1 MSVTDTLI
9 NTLFDGRYRILRK
22 LGSGGMA
29 NVYLAEDEDLGRR
42 VAIKILNDRYA
53 SDEAFTERFRREAK
67 SAAALSHP
75 NIVSIYDR
83 GQADGR
89 PYIAMEVI
97 EGKSLKELIVSS
109 GPLPIS
115 QAVAYAKQILS
126 ATRFAHRHGI
136 IHRDIK
142 PHNILLGHEDRLK
155 VTDFGIAR
163 SGASQM
169 TEVGSIMGT
178 AQYLSPEQARGAPVT
193 AASDLYS
200 VGVVLY
206 ELLTGKTPFN
216 GETPIEIA
224 MKHVNEPPRAPSE
237 LRPDIPPELD
247 QVVLRALSKDIH
259 ERYATAEEFSADLDR
274 VEAGLPVAPETT
286 AAATAVL
293 TGADATAATQIL
305 APEAGTRVMPPG
317 AGAPAR
323 RPPAT
328 YPPEYGYTPRKRRRW
343 VPWLLVLLFA
353 AAAVLAGWY
362 VYSRVQDEL
371 SETRPIAVPPVL
383 GLPEQQAVEQLEG
396 LGFEVETEEG
406 ASTEYPEGRVAAQDP
421 EAGTRLARGE
431 TVLLTISTGPP
442 QVEVPNVVGMSY
454 EEAVSTLENLN
465 LRARRQN
472 VFSERPAGEVVR
484 QNPPAGETV
493 IEGSIVRLRVSEG
506 QETAAVPDVI
516 NQSQESAEAELAEA
530 GFEST
535 VASTEPSNTIPE
547 GNVIRQSPSPGE
559 EAAVGST
566 VSLVISEG
574 PSSQTVPDVRNLTED
589 DAEAELESRGFEVQ
603 VEDQPTPDPTRDG
616 RVISQNPAPGVQV
629 APGSTVTI
637 VVGRLSGT
645 TTAKAREKKA
655 KEPRGLAIGLRR
667 SAGR

>member
-1 MSVTDTLI
+1 MSATDTLI

-22 LGSGGMA
+22 LGTGGMA

-83 GQADGR
+83 GDADGR

-97 EGKSLKELIVSS
+97 EGKSLKELIVGS

-115 QAVAYAKQILS
+115 EAVAYAKQILS

-200 VGVVLY
+200 VGIVLY
-206 ELLTGKTPFN
+206 EMLTGKTPFN

-224 MKHVNEPPRAPSE
+224 MKHVNDPPRPPSE
-237 LRPDIPPELD
+237 HRRDIPPELD
-247 QVVLRALSKDIH
+247 QVVLRSLSKDIH
-259 ERYATAEEFSADLDR
+259 ERYGSAEEFSADLDR
-274 VEAGLPVAPETT
+274 VEAGLPVSPETT

-293 TGADATAATQIL
+293 TGADATAATQVRQD
-305 APEAGTRVMPPG
+305 EAGTRVMPRG
-317 AGAPAR
+317 TAAPAR
-323 RPPAT
+323 RPPT
-328 YPPEYGYTPRKRRRW
+328 YPPDYGSSPPRTRRRW

-353 AAAVLAGWY
+353 AAAIAAGWY

-371 SETRPIAVPPVL
+371 SESRPIAVPNVV
-383 GLPEQQAVEQLEG
+383 GLTEAQATAQLEG
-396 LGFEVETEEG
+396 LGFEVEREEG
-406 ASTEYPEGRVAAQDP
+406 PSTEHDEGRVAEQSP
-421 EAGTRLARGE
+421 REGTELARGE
-431 TVLLTISTGPP
+431 TVTITISTGPP
-442 QVEVPNVVGMSY
+442 EVEVPRVIGMTF
-454 EEAVSTLENLN
+454 EEAVSTLENLG
-465 LRARRQN
+465 LRARRTN

-484 QNPPAGETV
+484 QDPPAGELV
-493 IEGSIVRLRVSEG
+493 IEGSIVRLRVSQG
-506 QETAAVPDVI
+506 QETAIVPDVLQ
-516 NQSQESAEAELAEA
+516 QSEESAVAELAAA
-530 GFEST
+530 GFEASVTREPSDT
-535 VASTEPSNTIPE
+535 VAEGLVSSQAPE
-547 GNVIRQSPSPGE
+547 PGE
-559 EAAVGST
+559 EAPVGST
-566 VSLVISEG
+566 VEIVVSDG
-574 PSSQTVPDVRNLTED
+574 PSSVTVPDVRTLTQE
-589 DAEAELESRGFEVQ
+589 DAEAELEARDFQVQ
-603 VEDQPTPDPTRDG
+603 VEDQETDDPTQEG
-616 RVISQNPAPGVQV
+616 RVVAQNPAPGVQA

-637 VVGRLSGT
+637 FVARLVTDGARSNERAGPEPSGR
-645 TTAKAREKKA
+645 
-655 KEPRGLAIGLRR
+655 AIGLRR
-667 SAGR
+667 RSAS

>member
-1 MSVTDTLI
+1 MSATDTLI

-22 LGSGGMA
+22 LGTGGMA

-83 GQADGR
+83 GDSDGR

-97 EGKSLKELIVSS
+97 EGKSLKELIVGS

-206 ELLTGKTPFN
+206 EMLTGKTPFN
-216 GETPIEIA
+216 GETPLEIA
-224 MKHVNEPPRAPSE
+224 MKHVNDPPRAPSE
-237 LRPDIPPELD
+237 HRPDIPPELD

-259 ERYATAEEFSADLDR
+259 ERYGTAEEFSADLDR
-274 VEAGLPVAPETT
+274 VEAGLPVSPETT

-293 TGADATAATQIL
+293 TGADATAATQVL
-305 APEAGTRVMPPG
+305 RDEAGTRVMPRG
-317 AGAPAR
+317 TAAPAR
-323 RPPAT
+323 RPPA
-328 YPPEYGYTPRKRRRW
+328 YPPDYGYEPPRKRRRW

-353 AAAVLAGWY
+353 AAAIAAGWY

-371 SETRPIAVPPVL
+371 SESRPIAVPNVV
-383 GLPEQQAVEQLEG
+383 GLPEAQATAQLEG
-396 LGFEVETEEG
+396 LGFQVDREEG
-406 ASTEYPEGRVAAQDP
+406 PSTEYEEGRVAEQSP
-421 EAGTRLARGE
+421 REGTELARGE
-431 TVLLTISTGPP
+431 TVTITVSTGPP
-442 QVEVPNVVGMSY
+442 QVEVPRVIGMSY
-454 EEAVSTLENLN
+454 EEAVSTLENLG
-465 LRARRQN
+465 LRARRTS
-472 VFSERPAGEVVR
+472 VFSERPTGEVVR
-484 QNPPAGETV
+484 QDPPAGERV
-493 IEGSIVRLRVSEG
+493 IEGSIVRLRVSQG
-506 QETAAVPDVI
+506 QEMATVPDVLQ
-516 NQSQESAEAELAEA
+516 QSEESAVAELAAA
-530 GFEST
+530 GFEASVTREPSDT
-535 VASTEPSNTIPE
+535 VAEGLVSSQAPE
-547 GNVIRQSPSPGE
+547 PGE
-559 EAAVGST
+559 EAPVGST
-566 VSLVISEG
+566 VEIVVSDG
-574 PSSQTVPDVRNLTED
+574 PSSVTVPDVRTLTQE
-589 DAEAELESRGFEVQ
+589 DAEAELEARDFEVQ
-603 VEDQPTPDPTRDG
+603 VEDQETDDPTQEG
-616 RVISQNPAPGVQV
+616 RVVAQDPAGGVQA

-637 VVGRLSGT
+637 FVARLVDDGARSNERSG
-645 TTAKAREKKA
+645 
-655 KEPRGLAIGLRR
+655 PDPPGQAIGLRR
-667 SAGR
+667 RSAS

>member
-1 MSVTDTLI
+1 MSATDTLI

-22 LGSGGMA
+22 LGTGGMA

-83 GQADGR
+83 GDADGR

-97 EGKSLKELIVSS
+97 EGKSLKELIVGS

-115 QAVAYAKQILS
+115 EAVAYAKQILS

-200 VGVVLY
+200 VGIVLY
-206 ELLTGKTPFN
+206 EMLTGKTPFN

-224 MKHVNEPPRAPSE
+224 MKHVNDPPRPPSE
-237 LRPDIPPELD
+237 HRRDIPPELD
-247 QVVLRALSKDIH
+247 QVVLRSLSKDIH
-259 ERYATAEEFSADLDR
+259 ERYGSAEEFSADLDR
-274 VEAGLPVAPETT
+274 VEAGLPVSPETT

-293 TGADATAATQIL
+293 TGADATAATQVRQD
-305 APEAGTRVMPPG
+305 EAGTRVMPRG
-317 AGAPAR
+317 TAAPAR
-323 RPPAT
+323 RPPT
-328 YPPEYGYTPRKRRRW
+328 YPPDYGYEPPRKRRRW

-353 AAAVLAGWY
+353 AAAIAAGWY

-371 SETRPIAVPPVL
+371 SESRPIAVPNVV
-383 GLPEQQAVEQLEG
+383 GLTEAQATAQLEG
-396 LGFEVETEEG
+396 LGFEVEREEG
-406 ASTEYPEGRVAAQDP
+406 PSTEHDEGRVAEQSP
-421 EAGTRLARGE
+421 REGTELARGE
-431 TVLLTISTGPP
+431 TVTITISTGPP
-442 QVEVPNVVGMSY
+442 EVEVPRVIGMTF
-454 EEAVSTLENLN
+454 EEAVSTLENLG
-465 LRARRQN
+465 LRARRTN

-484 QNPPAGETV
+484 QDPPAGELV
-493 IEGSIVRLRVSEG
+493 IEGSIVRLRVSQG
-506 QETAAVPDVI
+506 QETAIVPDVLH
-516 NQSQESAEAELAEA
+516 QSEESAVAELAAA
-530 GFEST
+530 GFEASVTREPSDT
-535 VASTEPSNTIPE
+535 VAEGLVSSQAPE
-547 GNVIRQSPSPGE
+547 PGE
-559 EAAVGST
+559 EAPVGST
-566 VSLVISEG
+566 VEIVVSDG
-574 PSSQTVPDVRNLTED
+574 PSSVTVPDVRTLTQE
-589 DAEAELESRGFEVQ
+589 DAEAELEARDFQVQ
-603 VEDQPTPDPTRDG
+603 VEDQESDDPTQEG
-616 RVISQNPAPGVQV
+616 RVVAQNPAPGVQA

-637 VVGRLSGT
+637 FVARLVTDGARSNERAGPEPSGR
-645 TTAKAREKKA
+645 
-655 KEPRGLAIGLRR
+655 AIGLRR
-667 SAGR
+667 RSAS

>member
-1 MSVTDTLI
+1 MSATDTLI

-22 LGSGGMA
+22 LGTGGMA

-83 GQADGR
+83 GDADGR

-97 EGKSLKELIVSS
+97 EGKSLKELIVGS

-200 VGVVLY
+200 VGIVLY
-206 ELLTGKTPFN
+206 EMLTGKTPFN

-224 MKHVNEPPRAPSE
+224 MKHVNDPPRPPSE
-237 LRPDIPPELD
+237 HRPDIPPELD

-259 ERYATAEEFSADLDR
+259 ERYGSAEEFSADLDR
-274 VEAGLPVAPETT
+274 VEAGLPVSPETT

-293 TGADATAATQIL
+293 TGADATAATQVL
-305 APEAGTRVMPPG
+305 RDEAGTRVMPRG
-317 AGAPAR
+317 TAAPAR
-323 RPPAT
+323 RPPT
-328 YPPEYGYTPRKRRRW
+328 YPPDYGYEPPRKRRRW

-353 AAAVLAGWY
+353 AAAIAAGWY

-371 SETRPIAVPPVL
+371 SESRPISVPNVV
-383 GLPEQQAVEQLEG
+383 GLPEAQARATLEG

-406 ASTEYPEGRVAAQDP
+406 PSNEEDEGRVFEQSP
-421 EAGTRLARGE
+421 REGTELARGE
-431 TVLLTISTGPP
+431 TVTITISTGPP
-442 QVEVPNVVGMSY
+442 QVEVPRVIGMTF
-454 EEAVSTLENLN
+454 EVAVSTLENLG

-484 QNPPAGETV
+484 QDPPAGEFV
-493 IEGSIVRLRVSEG
+493 IEGSIVRLRVSQG
-506 QETAAVPDVI
+506 QETATVPDVLQ
-516 NQSQESAEAELAEA
+516 QSEESAIAELAAA
-530 GFEST
+530 GFE
-535 VASTEPSNTIPE
+535 ASVTREPSNTVAEGLVISQAPE
-547 GNVIRQSPSPGE
+547 PGE
-559 EAAVGST
+559 EAPVGST
-566 VSLVISEG
+566 VEIVVSDG
-574 PSSQTVPDVRNLTED
+574 PSSVTVPDVRTLTQE
-589 DAEAELESRGFEVQ
+589 DAEAELEARDFEVQ
-603 VEDQPTPDPTRDG
+603 VEDQETDDPTQEG
-616 RVISQNPAPGVQV
+616 RVVAQDPAPGVQA

-637 VVGRLSGT
+637 FVARLVDLDGARSNERAGPEPSGQ
-645 TTAKAREKKA
+645 
-655 KEPRGLAIGLRR
+655 AIGLRR
-667 SAGR
+667 RSNL

>member
-1 MSVTDTLI
+1 MSATDTLI

-22 LGSGGMA
+22 LGTGGMA

-83 GQADGR
+83 GDADGR

-97 EGKSLKELIVSS
+97 EGKSLKELIVGS

-115 QAVAYAKQILS
+115 EAVAYAKQILS

-200 VGVVLY
+200 VGIVLY
-206 ELLTGKTPFN
+206 EMLTGKTPFN

-224 MKHVNEPPRAPSE
+224 MKHVNDPPRPPSE
-237 LRPDIPPELD
+237 HRRDIPPELD
-247 QVVLRALSKDIH
+247 QVVLRSLSKDIH
-259 ERYATAEEFSADLDR
+259 ERYGSAEEFSADLDR
-274 VEAGLPVAPETT
+274 VEAGLPVSPETT

-293 TGADATAATQIL
+293 TGADATAATQVRQD
-305 APEAGTRVMPPG
+305 EAGTRVMPRG
-317 AGAPAR
+317 TAAPAR
-323 RPPAT
+323 RPPT
-328 YPPEYGYTPRKRRRW
+328 YPPDYGYEPPRKRRRW

-353 AAAVLAGWY
+353 AAAIAAGWY

-371 SETRPIAVPPVL
+371 SESRPIAVPNVV
-383 GLPEQQAVEQLEG
+383 GLTEAQATAQLEG
-396 LGFEVETEEG
+396 LGFEVEREEG
-406 ASTEYPEGRVAAQDP
+406 PSTEHDEGRVAEQSP
-421 EAGTRLARGE
+421 REGTELARGE
-431 TVLLTISTGPP
+431 TVTITISTGPP
-442 QVEVPNVVGMSY
+442 EVEVPRVIGMTF
-454 EEAVSTLENLN
+454 EEAVSTLENLG
-465 LRARRQN
+465 LRARRTN

-484 QNPPAGETV
+484 QDPPAGELV
-493 IEGSIVRLRVSEG
+493 IEGSIVRLRVSQG
-506 QETAAVPDVI
+506 QETAIVPDVLQ
-516 NQSQESAEAELAEA
+516 QSEESAVAELAAA
-530 GFEST
+530 GFEASVTREPSDT
-535 VASTEPSNTIPE
+535 VAEGLVSSQAPE
-547 GNVIRQSPSPGE
+547 PGE
-559 EAAVGST
+559 EAPVGST
-566 VSLVISEG
+566 VEIVVSDG
-574 PSSQTVPDVRNLTED
+574 PSSVTVPDVRTLTQE
-589 DAEAELESRGFEVQ
+589 DAEAELEARDFQVQ
-603 VEDQPTPDPTRDG
+603 VEDQETDDPTQEG
-616 RVISQNPAPGVQV
+616 RVVAQNPAPGVQA

-637 VVGRLSGT
+637 FVARLVTDGARSNERAGPEPSGR
-645 TTAKAREKKA
+645 
-655 KEPRGLAIGLRR
+655 AIGLRR
-667 SAGR
+667 RSAS

>member
-1 MSVTDTLI
+1 MSATDTLI

-22 LGSGGMA
+22 LGTGGMA

-83 GQADGR
+83 GDADGR

-97 EGKSLKELIVSS
+97 EGKSLKELIVGS

-115 QAVAYAKQILS
+115 EAVAYAKQILS

-200 VGVVLY
+200 VGIVLY
-206 ELLTGKTPFN
+206 EMLTGKTPFN

-224 MKHVNEPPRAPSE
+224 MKHVNDPPRPPSE
-237 LRPDIPPELD
+237 HRRDIPPELD
-247 QVVLRALSKDIH
+247 QVVLRSLSKDIH
-259 ERYATAEEFSADLDR
+259 ERYGSAEEFSADLDR
-274 VEAGLPVAPETT
+274 VEAGLPVSPETT

-293 TGADATAATQIL
+293 TGADATAATQVL
-305 APEAGTRVMPPG
+305 QDEAGTRVMPRG
-317 AGAPAR
+317 TAAPAR
-323 RPPAT
+323 RPPT
-328 YPPEYGYTPRKRRRW
+328 YPPDYGYEPPRKRRRW

-353 AAAVLAGWY
+353 AAAIAAGWY

-371 SETRPIAVPPVL
+371 SESRPIAVPNVV
-383 GLPEQQAVEQLEG
+383 GLTEAQATAQLEG
-396 LGFEVETEEG
+396 LGFEVEREEG
-406 ASTEYPEGRVAAQDP
+406 PSTEHDEGRVAEQSP
-421 EAGTRLARGE
+421 REGTELARGE
-431 TVLLTISTGPP
+431 TVTITISTGPP
-442 QVEVPNVVGMSY
+442 EVEVPRVIGMTF
-454 EEAVSTLENLN
+454 EEAVSTLENLG
-465 LRARRQN
+465 LRARRTN

-484 QNPPAGETV
+484 QDPPAGELV
-493 IEGSIVRLRVSEG
+493 IEGSIVRLRVSQG
-506 QETAAVPDVI
+506 QETAIVPDVLQ
-516 NQSQESAEAELAEA
+516 QSEESAVAELAAA
-530 GFEST
+530 GFEASVTREPSDT
-535 VASTEPSNTIPE
+535 VAEGLVSSQAPE
-547 GNVIRQSPSPGE
+547 PGE
-559 EAAVGST
+559 EAPVGST
-566 VSLVISEG
+566 VEIVVSDG
-574 PSSQTVPDVRNLTED
+574 PSSVTVPDVRTLTQE
-589 DAEAELESRGFEVQ
+589 DAEAELEARDFQVQ
-603 VEDQPTPDPTRDG
+603 VEDQETDDPTQEG
-616 RVISQNPAPGVQV
+616 RVVAQNPAPGVQA

-637 VVGRLSGT
+637 FVARLVTDGARSNERAGPEPSGR
-645 TTAKAREKKA
+645 
-655 KEPRGLAIGLRR
+655 AIGLRR
-667 SAGR
+667 RSAS